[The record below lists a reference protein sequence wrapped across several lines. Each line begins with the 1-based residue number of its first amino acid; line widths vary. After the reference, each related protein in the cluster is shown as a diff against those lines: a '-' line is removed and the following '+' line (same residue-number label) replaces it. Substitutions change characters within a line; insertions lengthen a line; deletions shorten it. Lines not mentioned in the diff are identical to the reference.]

1 MNNSYNMKTIPVL
14 RSTMPQVG
22 KIEWIG
28 LRPIKKADLTEV
40 TSAEITV
47 ESGLTGDHNARKGG
61 KRMVT
66 LIQREHIDLVAS
78 VMNKSVSP
86 LDLRRNIV
94 VSGINL
100 LALHDQEISLGE
112 GVVLKGTGY
121 CVPCSRMEE
130 NLGPGGYN
138 TMIGHGGITASVI
151 SGGSVAVGDPIAM
164 NKVTS

>member
-1 MNNSYNMKTIPVL
+1 MKTIPVL
-14 RSTMPQVG
+14 KSTMPQVG

-28 LRPIKKADLTEV
+28 LRPVRKADLTAV
-40 TSAEITV
+40 PSAEITV
-47 ESGLTGDHNARKGG
+47 ESGLTGDHNARTGG

-66 LIQREHIDLVAS
+66 LIQKEHIDLVAS

-100 LALHDQEISLGE
+100 LALHDQEISLGD
-112 GVVLKGTGY
+112 GIVLKGTGY

-130 NLGPGGYN
+130 NLGAGGYN
-138 TMIGHGGITASVI
+138 EMRGHGGITTTVI
-151 SGGSVAVGDPIAM
+151 SGGKLAVGDSIAM
-164 NKVTS
+164 HKASK

>member
-1 MNNSYNMKTIPVL
+1 MKTIPVL
-14 RSTMPQVG
+14 KSTMPQVG

-28 LRPIKKADLTEV
+28 LRPVKKADLTSV
-40 TSAEITV
+40 PSAEITV
-47 ESGLTGDHNARKGG
+47 DAGLMGDHNARKGG

-66 LIQREHIDLVAS
+66 LIQKEHIDLVAS

-100 LALHDQEISLGE
+100 LALHDQEISLGD
-112 GVVLKGTGY
+112 GIVLKGTGY

-130 NLGPGGYN
+130 NLGAGGYN
-138 TMIGHGGITASVI
+138 AMRGHGGITTTVI
-151 SGGSVAVGDPIAM
+151 SGGKLAVGDSIAM
-164 NKVTS
+164 HKVST